1 MKLFVVVLAL
11 STVPA
16 LAADMSSAKVSG
28 YISDSMCG
36 AKHNGSAPNVACVK
50 KCIGS
55 GAKPVFVDDAN
66 KSVYTIDDPDSVKGH
81 EGHHVAVVAKVDDSA
96 KTIHISKVSML
107 KDQGTQSS
115 TSEMH

>member
-16 LAADMSSAKVSG
+16 LAADMSAAKVSG

-50 KCIGS
+50 KCIGG

-66 KSVYTIDDPDSVKGH
+66 KAVYTIDDPDSVKGH
-81 EGHHVAVVAKVDDSA
+81 EGHHVSVVAKTDDSA

-107 KDQGTQSS
+107 ADQGTPS
-115 TSEMH
+115 TSETH

>member
-1 MKLFVVVLAL
+1 MKLFLVVLAL

-16 LAADMSSAKVSG
+16 LAADMSAAKVSG

-50 KCIGS
+50 KCLGAGS
-55 GAKPVFVDDAN
+55 KPVFVDDAN
-66 KSVYTIDDPDSVKGH
+66 KGVYTIDDPASVKGH
-81 EGHHVAVVAKVDDSA
+81 EGHHVSVVAKMDDSA

-107 KDQGTQSS
+107 ADQGTPS
-115 TSEMH
+115 TSEAH